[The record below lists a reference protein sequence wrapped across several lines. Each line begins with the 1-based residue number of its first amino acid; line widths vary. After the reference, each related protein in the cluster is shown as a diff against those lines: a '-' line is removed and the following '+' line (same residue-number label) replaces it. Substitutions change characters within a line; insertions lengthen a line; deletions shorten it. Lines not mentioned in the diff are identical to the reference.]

1 MRSDIASSLDTAS
14 SFLFVPADRPD
25 RLEKAL
31 HSGADQVILDLEDG
45 VGEKAKAS
53 AREGLGRTN
62 PSRPALLR
70 VNPAMSV
77 HHGADLAAV
86 LSLPWVEGIVLPKVE
101 DVDDVRKCRAV
112 LPRRVAL
119 VALVETARG
128 IERVEPIARSG
139 VSRILF
145 GSADFLADID
155 AAPHRDVLSY
165 PRARLVVASRSAG
178 LPSPVDGPCLATN
191 DAEAVAEEA
200 RDARRLGMGGKLC
213 IHPSQ
218 IPPVHRVF
226 LPSAVEQT
234 WAEAVSRAAAE
245 AGGGAFR
252 FEGQMVDG
260 PVVARAR
267 SILERAGSGG
277 SRSEWATGGQ
287 AGSGSRAMANEDK
300 NRKAR

>member
-1 MRSDIASSLDTAS
+1 MRFDIASPLGSAS

-25 RLEKAL
+25 RFEKAL
-31 HSGADQVILDLEDG
+31 HSGADQVIVDLEDG
-45 VGEKAKAS
+45 VGEEAKAA
-53 AREGLGRTN
+53 AREGLGRTG
-62 PSRPALLR
+62 PSRGALLR
-70 VNPAMSV
+70 INPAGTP

-86 LSLPWVEGIVLPKVE
+86 DALPWVDGVVLPKVE

-112 LPRRVAL
+112 LPRRIAVI
-119 VALVETARG
+119 ALVETARG

-139 VSRILF
+139 ISRIMF

-155 AAPHRDVLSY
+155 AAPHREVLAY

-178 LPSPVDGPCLATN
+178 LPAPVDGPCLAT
-191 DAEAVAEEA
+191 DDVEAVEEEA

-218 IPPVHRVF
+218 VAPVHQVF
-226 LPSAVEQT
+226 HPSADERT
-234 WAEAVSRAAAE
+234 WAEGVLRAAAE

-252 FEGQMVDG
+252 FDGHMVDG

-267 SILERAGSGG
+267 SILERAGGAG
-277 SRSEWATGGQ
+277 PHFEQ
-287 AGSGSRAMANEDK
+287 ADRGTR
-300 NRKAR
+300 